1 MAFTHCAGKQR
12 AILPVLIRAEIHEQ
26 QREASSFFFF
36 SIILTLNV
44 LALIPEG
51 KDGGML
57 LPQ

>member
-1 MAFTHCAGKQR
+1 MNSRGK
-12 AILPVLIRAEIHEQ
+12 HHH
-26 QREASSFFFF
+26 FFF

>member
-12 AILPVLIRAEIHEQ
+12 AILPVLIRAKIHEQ
-26 QREASSFFFF
+26 QREASSFFF